1 MFYTLMNCLKGSSV
15 LKAEGRFPER
25 ILNVA
30 STSGIYVHNIKR
42 DASDSIVFSVSKKG
56 GEKLLCSN
64 IEGLTL
70 TLVESYG
77 IPVFLE
83 RHKKRVFMF
92 LLPLLFCMSIYV
104 FSLFVWRV
112 EITGGDSILKKQVS
126 SFISKNGVAVGAY
139 KKNIDSYDLKRKAI
153 LGIDDLSWMWV
164 DVRGTTAK
172 VKIRKRNPKPQMNE
186 IHEPADVIS
195 MHSGVIEKMQ
205 VFCGIPL
212 FKEGM
217 TVEKGQ
223 VIITGILR
231 SENENIPTY
240 YHHACGN
247 VVLRICERKT
257 VNVPKKTIKK
267 TPTGRTKNLYK
278 INFKKNNVK
287 FSLNSGI
294 SYAEY
299 DKIEKKYKL
308 PFLPI
313 TFSKIKYREIDVTTE
328 DTLVSKEIENR
339 RKTFLKELEK
349 KNITTKNLTEDII
362 ENEHY
367 FSVTFIADCLVR
379 ADKEIPIREG
389 ETNGES
395 S

>member
-1 MFYTLMNCLKGSSV
+1 
-15 LKAEGRFPER
+15 
-25 ILNVA
+25 
-30 STSGIYVHNIKR
+30 
-42 DASDSIVFSVSKKG
+42 
-56 GEKLLCSN
+56 
-64 IEGLTL
+64 
-70 TLVESYG
+70 
-77 IPVFLE
+77 
-83 RHKKRVFMF
+83 
-92 LLPLLFCMSIYV
+92 
-104 FSLFVWRV
+104 
-112 EITGGDSILKKQVS
+112 
-126 SFISKNGVAVGAY
+126 
-139 KKNIDSYDLKRKAI
+139 
-153 LGIDDLSWMWV
+153 
-164 DVRGTTAK
+164 
-172 VKIRKRNPKPQMNE
+172 
-186 IHEPADVIS
+186 IS